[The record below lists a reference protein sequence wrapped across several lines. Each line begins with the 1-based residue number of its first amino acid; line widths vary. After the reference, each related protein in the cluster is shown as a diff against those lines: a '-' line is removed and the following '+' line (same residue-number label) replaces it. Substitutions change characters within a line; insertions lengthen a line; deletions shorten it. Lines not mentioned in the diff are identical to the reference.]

1 MKPRNLLPEQD
12 DLLRARLV
20 EMIDMRH
27 ELVKLETLIDWGV
40 FEREWV
46 GFFPSRTGR
55 PATLTRLVAGL
66 LYLQHAYALSDE
78 AVVARWAE
86 NPYWQH
92 FCGETFFQHRLPLDP
107 SSLTR
112 WRQRIGEE
120 GVEWLLTQTIEA
132 GKRAGTVKGSD
143 LKRITVDTTVMEKN
157 IAHPTDARL
166 YETARRKLVGLAR
179 EAGIGLRQNYN
190 RLAPRLA
197 GQVGRYAHARQ
208 FKRMRKALRRL
219 KGYTGRVLRDIERQ
233 LNRVPEGALKSRL
246 VEVIGLVNRL
256 LAQKPKDKKKLYS
269 LHEPAVDCI
278 SKGKAHKRYEFG
290 TKVSVATTNRGGFVV
305 GMRALPGTPYDGH
318 TLSEALEQ
326 VEILTDQRPEMA
338 FVDRGYRGHGVETVK
353 IFISG
358 ARRGVTRTI
367 AKLLRRRSAIE
378 PMIGHMKNDGRLTRC
393 PLKGTEGDALFA
405 VLCGCGHNI
414 RMILRHLRA
423 VVRQLVWLIRQ
434 ACMIIDADTAP
445 VPRDQIDRLAA

>member
-1 MKPRNLLPEQD
+1 M
-12 DLLRARLV
+12 
-20 EMIDMRH
+20 
-27 ELVKLETLIDWGV
+27 
-40 FEREWV
+40 
-46 GFFPSRTGR
+46 
-55 PATLTRLVAGL
+55 
-66 LYLQHAYALSDE
+66 
-78 AVVARWAE
+78 
-86 NPYWQH
+86 
-92 FCGETFFQHRLPLDP
+92 
-107 SSLTR
+107 
-112 WRQRIGEE
+112 
-120 GVEWLLTQTIEA
+120 
-132 GKRAGTVKGSD
+132 
-143 LKRITVDTTVMEKN
+143 
-157 IAHPTDARL
+157 
-166 YETARRKLVGLAR
+166 
-179 EAGIGLRQNYN
+179 
-190 RLAPRLA
+190 
-197 GQVGRYAHARQ
+197 
-208 FKRMRKALRRL
+208 
-219 KGYTGRVLRDIERQ
+219 
-233 LNRVPEGALKSRL
+233 
-246 VEVIGLVNRL
+246 IGLVNRL

-305 GMRALPGTPYDGH
+305 GMRALPGNPYDGH

-326 VEILTDQRPEMA
+326 IEILTDQRPEMA

-434 ACMIIDADTAP
+434 VCMIIDADTAP